1 VNLHHAIKRC
11 LQPQKLKAS
20 FTFAGFEAIN
30 QVLMLV
36 VGLIVVRNMLN
47 AEYGYYTICIATIGI
62 CNSLANSGLSSGF
75 RKIGGEV
82 HENRGDF
89 STLYVSAVRERQFQ
103 SWFVIPAS
111 IGIAFFFLYRLE
123 GLWLKS
129 LLLSLLVGLN
139 ALPELW
145 RSISVEV
152 LLLKSAW
159 RTVQM
164 QNLWS
169 VLLRLVLIASLL
181 AFGLSAGNMLLV
193 NAAALWGVGWAT
205 FRAAKAKLRLPAPE
219 SDEQR
224 REIRQIMNR
233 VLPNACFSVGQQ
245 QLGTFLLASR
255 GTVTAVADLGALT
268 RLTAI
273 FGIGVSAVAQIVAPK
288 FARTHN
294 AAAIQRL
301 YWGTL
306 AFVGLIAV
314 VVLAVTWFF
323 PAQLLWLLGPKYEH
337 LQGPLLL
344 AVVLTMLQV
353 TKAVT
358 MRMNQAKAWILRT
371 ARWNIL
377 LTLAAIGCGLA
388 VFDTRTLEGVLALML
403 LSSLPM
409 LSLYLVD
416 AIAGLR
422 ACGCR
427 KMTARST

>member
-1 VNLHHAIKRC
+1 LKLHKAIKGILKPHK
-11 LQPQKLKAS
+11 LQAS

-30 QVLMLV
+30 QVLMLIA
-36 VGLIVVRNMLN
+36 GLIVVRNMLN

-62 CNSLANSGLSSGF
+62 CNSLANSGISSGF
-75 RKIGGEV
+75 RKLGGEV
-82 HENRGDF
+82 HDNRGGF

-111 IGIAFFFLYRLE
+111 IAIAFFFLYRLE

-139 ALPELW
+139 AVPDLW
-145 RSISVEV
+145 RAISVEV

-159 RTVQM
+159 RTVQI
-164 QNLWS
+164 QNLWT
-169 VLLRLVLIASLL
+169 VLLRLALIVSLL
-181 AFGLSAGNMLLV
+181 AFGLSAENMLLV

-205 FRAAKAKLRLPAPE
+205 FRAAKAKLHLPAPE
-219 SDEQR
+219 SAEQR

-233 VLPNACFSVGQQ
+233 VLPNACFSVAQQ

-273 FGIGVSAVAQIVAPK
+273 FGIGVSAVAQVVAPK
-288 FARTHN
+288 FAKTHN
-294 AAAIQRL
+294 PAAMQRL

-306 AFVGLIAV
+306 VLVALIAV
-314 VVLAVTWFF
+314 VVLSVTWLF

-337 LQGPLLL
+337 LQGTLFL
-344 AVVLTMLQV
+344 AVVLTMVQV
-353 TKAVT
+353 AKAVT

-371 ARWNIL
+371 ARWNIP

-388 VFDTRTLEGVLALML
+388 IFDTRTLEGVLTLLLM
-403 LSSLPM
+403 SSLPM
-409 LSLYLVD
+409 FVLYLID
-416 AIAGLR
+416 AIGGMR
-422 ACGCR
+422 AVKCS
-427 KMTARST
+427 K